1 MSSDSRKELRARG
14 LAIRREV
21 LGAKYVDAAMGN
33 ATDFNRPLQEL
44 LNEYCWGAGWG
55 RDGLTRKERSMINL
69 AMLTAL
75 GRTPEVETHVRGALN
90 NGLTQQQIAEV
101 LLQTAIYCGVPAAVD
116 SFRAASKVIAEHE
129 KQRE

>member
-1 MSSDSRKELRARG
+1 MTNDSRRELRELG

-21 LGAKYVDAAMGN
+21 LGARYVDAAMHN
-33 ATDFNRPLQEL
+33 ATDFNRPPQEL

-55 RDGLTRKERSMINL
+55 REGLTRKERSMINL

-75 GRTPEVETHVRGALN
+75 GRAHEVETHVRGALN

-116 SFRAASKVIAEHE
+116 SFRAASKVIAEYG
-129 KQRE
+129 K